1 MAGRADWEIH
11 TLFAVWLAALFYA
24 LARPLARAWIELLW
38 LASAAYLAVPVLNVL
53 TTDRH
58 LGRSLAS
65 GDWVFAGFDL
75 TMLAL
80 AAAWAWMAVKLRRR
94 LALADH
100 GLPAGLASNKEGA

>member
-1 MAGRADWEIH
+1 M
-11 TLFAVWLAALFYA
+11 WLAALFYA
-24 LARPLARAWIELLW
+24 LARPLARAWIELCG
-38 LASAAYLAVPVLNVL
+38 LASAAYLAVPLLNAL

-80 AAAWAWMAVKLRRR
+80 AAVLAWMAVKLRRR
-94 LALADH
+94 LAVTEQ
-100 GLPAGLASNKEGA
+100 GLPAGQALDKEGA